1 MGENMFGWFKN
12 RKLATEDPDTRFHE
26 VGAYYEGEVDPADY
40 WDPDRPEDYKGGYI
54 IPDGTGKLTF
64 TVNGEAK
71 ETYEGELSYGAY
83 NGQGKLTRNGEVFEG
98 EFEEG
103 KFLGKLD

>member
-1 MGENMFGWFKN
+1 MFGWFKSKN
-12 RKLATEDPDTRFHE
+12 LTTEDPDARFHE

-54 IPDGTGKLTF
+54 IPDGTGKLIF
-64 TVNGEAK
+64 TVNGEVR

-83 NGQGKLTRNGEVFEG
+83 NGQGKLTRNGKVFEG

>member
-1 MGENMFGWFKN
+1 MFGWFKN
-12 RKLATEDPDTRFHE
+12 KKLAKEDPFARFHE
-26 VGAYYEGEVDPADY
+26 VEGYYEGEVDPADY
-40 WDPDRPEDYKGGYI
+40 WDPDSPEDYKGGLI
-54 IPDGTGKLTF
+54 VPNGTGKLTF
-64 TVNGEAK
+64 KVNGEVR

-83 NGQGKLTRNGEVFEG
+83 NGEGKLTRNGEVFEG